1 MVNCGFLVS
10 LWWCFRRGC
19 SRKFGQAA
27 FSHPAISLLFPLF
40 LVNSARRITTKGS
53 LVLEQNELTGTIPVE
68 LGALG
73 DLTVLGLSNN
83 KFVGDIP
90 EEVCKLNEKASLESI
105 SADCYIGCE
114 CCTHCE
120 PANAAATV
128 APATTSTPATPVSAP
143 TMAPALPGIT
153 NQPTPCTNMIYTHLE
168 CYEPNETILASFIN
182 CNPQQDD
189 WIGLLQS
196 NVADLN
202 EAVVWTWSCGTQD
215 CTRARIGADTVEF
228 TWPLNV
234 GEYRV
239 HMIGRNPGENYASI
253 ASSGLFTVANNCNR

>member
-1 MVNCGFLVS
+1 M
-10 LWWCFRRGC
+10 
-19 SRKFGQAA
+19 
-27 FSHPAISLLFPLF
+27 
-40 LVNSARRITTKGS
+40 
-53 LVLEQNELTGTIPVE
+53 VLEQNELTGTIPEV

-73 DLTVLGLSNN
+73 DLTSLGLSNN

-90 EEVCKLNEKASLESI
+90 KEVCKLNEKASLESI

-114 CCTHCE
+114 CCTYCE
-120 PANAAATV
+120 PADAAAIV
-128 APATTSTPATPVSAP
+128 TPASAP
-143 TMAPALPGIT
+143 TMAPALSGFT

-168 CYEPNETILASFIN
+168 CYEPNERILASFIN

-202 EAVVWTWSCGTQD
+202 EAVVWMWSCGTQD
-215 CTRARIGADTVEF
+215 CTRERIGADTVEF
-228 TWPLNV
+228 DWPLNV